1 MANSI
6 NFFNRRHNPILLFF
20 RRKTA
25 RQRQMR
31 SPSNTRLAQFLIR
44 QPRREFQE
52 TTFDQC
58 EIGGTSEG
66 KTCGCEKL
74 RSIGKARAHS
84 KTRCVNSI
92 HRFQNAI
99 EALFPR
105 FDIGFGEK
113 PAAAVETPS

>member
-1 MANSI
+1 
-6 NFFNRRHNPILLFF
+6 
-20 RRKTA
+20 
-25 RQRQMR
+25 MR
-31 SPSNTRLAQFLIR
+31 PPRSTRLAQFLIR

-52 TTFDQC
+52 TIFDQC

-66 KTCGCEKL
+66 KTCGGEKL
-74 RSIGKARAHS
+74 RNIEKAPAHS

-92 HRFQNAI
+92 HRFQDSI

-113 PAAAVETPS
+113 PATAVETPS